1 MTFVLVDFKATF
13 QGLCRRSYSSPM
25 LLFCLCCNCS
35 CSMLKLCLLD
45 NRVVLIEQENYHRLT
60 LKLVSLGEI
69 TTFSR

>member
-1 MTFVLVDFKATF
+1 MVLP
-13 QGLCRRSYSSPM
+13 YSLVAFS
-25 LLFCLCCNCS
+25 LCCNCS

-45 NRVVLIEQENYHRLT
+45 KRVVLVEQKSYHRLT

>member
-1 MTFVLVDFKATF
+1 MTFVLFDFKATF
-13 QGLCRRSYSSPM
+13 QGLCRRSYSSTK

-60 LKLVSLGEI
+60 LKLV
-69 TTFSR
+69 T